1 METVVRAPAEQYDSL
16 ERQAQAATFGMWL
29 FLGSEVL
36 FFSGLFAVYWAMRAH
51 YGSVFLE
58 AARHSKLAIGTTNT
72 FILLVSS
79 FFVAVAATF
88 PKRGGSRRAAVAC
101 LLVAVLL
108 GFAFLTLKGIE
119 YTEHFREG
127 IYPAGLYH
135 SAELPQD
142 GARMFFTLYFFMTGL
157 HAIHVGIGIGL
168 LLWLA
173 RRTWRGDFDAAYH
186 TPLELGGMYWHLVD
200 IIWLFL
206 WPCFYLLRF

>member
-1 METVVRAPAEQYDSL
+1 MATAAHPPAEHYDTL
-16 ERQAQAATFGMWL
+16 ERQTQAATFGMWL

-51 YGSVFLE
+51 YGDVFLE

-79 FFVAVAATF
+79 YFVAMAASA
-88 PKRGGSRRAAVAC
+88 PKRGSSNRTAAWC
-101 LLVAVLL
+101 LLVAVAL
-108 GFAFLTLKGIE
+108 GLAFLVLKGIE
-119 YTEHFREG
+119 YTEHFHEG

-135 SAELPQD
+135 SQELPQE
-142 GARMFFTLYFFMTGL
+142 GGRMFFTLYFFMTGL

-173 RRTWRGDFDAAYH
+173 RRVSRGDFDAEYH

-206 WPCFYLLRF
+206 WPCFYLLR